1 MAEILGNKLK
11 INSIDIIPSTINHND
26 EYLKVSSDETKYE
39 YVSNEEIKNE
49 LDISGTTLNNWIKQ
63 GLEVYQSPF
72 ESSKKQYFRVSD
84 VIKFLTVY

>member
-49 LDISGTTLNNWIKQ
+49 LDISYNKFKRFQLCKSPRN
-63 GLEVYQSPF
+63 GL
-72 ESSKKQYFRVSD
+72 
-84 VIKFLTVY
+84 FLSFCQDREDAD

>member
-1 MAEILGNKLK
+1 MGAFSIKFEQGLLERVDKLANKKLELERQLQNK
-11 INSIDIIPSTINHND
+11 TGLISAK
-26 EYLKVSSDETKYE
+26 EL
-39 YVSNEEIKNE
+39 KNE

>member
-1 MAEILGNKLK
+1 MGAFSIEFEQGLLERVDKLANKKLELERQLQNK
-11 INSIDIIPSTINHND
+11 TGLISAK
-26 EYLKVSSDETKYE
+26 EL
-39 YVSNEEIKNE
+39 KNE

>member
-1 MAEILGNKLK
+1 MGAFSIEFEQGLLERVDKLANKKLELERQLQNK
-11 INSIDIIPSTINHND
+11 TGLISAK
-26 EYLKVSSDETKYE
+26 EL
-39 YVSNEEIKNE
+39 KNE
-49 LDISGTTLNNWIKQ
+49 FDISGTTLNNWIKQ

>member
-1 MAEILGNKLK
+1 MGAFSIEFEQGLLERVDKLANKKLELERQLQNK
-11 INSIDIIPSTINHND
+11 TGLISAK
-26 EYLKVSSDETKYE
+26 EL
-39 YVSNEEIKNE
+39 KNE

-84 VIKFLTVY
+84 VIKFLTIR

>member
-1 MAEILGNKLK
+1 MGAFSIEFEQGLLERVDKLANKKLELERQLQNK
-11 INSIDIIPSTINHND
+11 TGLISAK
-26 EYLKVSSDETKYE
+26 EL
-39 YVSNEEIKNE
+39 KNE

-84 VIKFLTVY
+84 VIKFLTVH